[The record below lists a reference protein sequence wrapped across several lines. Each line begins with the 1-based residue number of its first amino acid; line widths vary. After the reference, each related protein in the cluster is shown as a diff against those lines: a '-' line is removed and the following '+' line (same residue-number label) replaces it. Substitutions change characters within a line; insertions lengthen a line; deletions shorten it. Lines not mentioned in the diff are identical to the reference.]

1 MRIAATD
8 GSFLDIRFSGRTWPQ
23 ATDFW
28 DGNWLN
34 ATARGSSCGLQGS
47 VDLRL
52 RVDELHSLSA
62 KLADLPRSHTGQLA
76 FWPMEPNLKLTF
88 QIGPPEALNVFV
100 ELQPDL
106 AGPAHMTFELRLDQS
121 SIPSIISQLAA
132 DLAPF
137 PQVGQP

>member
-1 MRIAATD
+1 MRIAASD
-8 GSFLDIRFSGRTWPQ
+8 GAFLEVTFLGRTWPQ

-34 ATARGSSCGLQGS
+34 ATARASSSGLRGS

-52 RVDELHSLSA
+52 RVEELQSLSA
-62 KLADLPRSHTGQLA
+62 KLTELHHSHTGQLE

-88 QIGPPEALNVFV
+88 RAVRTGVLSVYV

-106 AGPAHMTFELRLDQS
+106 AGPAQMAFELLLDQS
-121 SIPSIISQLAA
+121 DIPSIISQLGA